1 MSNYEIPVPRKGG
14 LLVNP
19 FPPLS
24 ERPPTTISSFPVN
37 PGLFPY
43 PGNLK
48 VTEFALKYH
57 IRPQLVRY
65 NDSLNFTD
73 PGTLKSFFTPLPFL
87 PPGTSDEVYRQ
98 AFNIAFIQTTLMK
111 GNPSAAL
118 LDREVFTSRQLKA
131 PNAIC
136 PIHPMLARHRWSK
149 VEPGGVLYPIC
160 DSEGKVNADGTRVT
174 YGLWHGSDD
183 LAWDTLQPSL
193 VLASIILST
202 IHEHPWFDALMLG
215 DEVPVDPNSY
225 PPAAM
230 LSERNHPTRHR
241 NFRLRPPLPDNFA
254 ECKAYKEELEQ
265 VSLRKQEYPPSNV
278 PRQLICMLTSP
289 FHQYHGLADMA
300 WGFAS
305 MDRRYN
311 NSTLRVSRSDG
322 YTTWNRY
329 TNSCHLYLSY
339 EKVAL
344 LLRKDLNDADRLA
357 MQFAIANTII
367 HELMHAYG
375 LAKRQ
380 RYQVQSGH
388 PDTVPYMDEPYF
400 LDEQCAELGLSM
412 ESALWGGC
420 LQEVTDKELSPP
432 LGLGLFRAP
441 MPTLCSDPVLTKP
454 PIPKDDFFRPIQA
467 EFYEAIHQAD
477 FWDFRYRS
485 YRTAKPGP
493 IRRNGQIADLYST
506 KDKSPDGPWRT
517 IMDPQEYQQ
526 AIKLKSL
533 AEIMLDHVLRMKPA
547 DRVDFAR
554 RSQQKADYDKVIA
567 LLEERK
573 QQVGALWDQAEIL
586 SRIDI
591 MQGGYD
597 AAAGLQS
604 LLTLFDQMIS
614 KSFDVLTALQKLD
627 SDGAPYA
634 ECRSR
639 SQEFCHGLRNMVEAM
654 QGSGV
659 QSIEAQVARASA
671 AVDDLWRQLTLT
683 PENPDGT
690 GAAEE
695 RRRASA
701 AEVGYTQA
709 ARDARSHLDADRKQD
724 SLNLCTELITHLSPS
739 LLVKCWARVIVACND
754 EVELEERVAM
764 AERAVTTLR
773 ATRAPPGREA
783 EQKQVLDLGVEILKR
798 LAIELEAEDSEED
811 EHT

>member
-14 LLVNP
+14 LRINP
-19 FPPLS
+19 FPPLR
-24 ERPPTTISSFPVN
+24 ERPPTTISSLPVN

-57 IRPQLVRY
+57 IRPQLLQY
-65 NDSLNFTD
+65 NDTLNFTD
-73 PGTLKSFFTPLPFL
+73 PGTLKSFLTPIPFL
-87 PPGTSDEVYRQ
+87 PPGTSDEVYRK
-98 AFNIAFIQTTLMK
+98 AFNISYIQTSLMK
-111 GNPSAAL
+111 GNSSAAL
-118 LDREVFTSRQLKA
+118 LDREVFTPRQLKA
-131 PNAIC
+131 PNAVC
-136 PIHPMLARHRWSK
+136 PIHPMLARHRWST

-160 DSEGKVNADGTRVT
+160 DSEGKVNDDGTRVT
-174 YGLWHGSDD
+174 YGVWHGSCD

-202 IHEHPWFDALMLG
+202 IHEHPWFDAFMLG
-215 DEVPVDPNSY
+215 DELPVDPNSY

-230 LSERNHPTRHR
+230 LGEQNHPTKHR
-241 NFRLRPPLPDNFA
+241 NFILRPPFPDNFA
-254 ECKAYKEELEQ
+254 ECKAYKEELE
-265 VSLRKQEYPPSNV
+265 
-278 PRQLICMLTSP
+278 
-289 FHQYHGLADMA
+289 QYHGLADMA

-305 MDRRYN
+305 MDRAYN
-311 NSTLRVSRSDG
+311 NNEYSGSKRVDG
-322 YTTWNRY
+322 YSTWNRY
-329 TNSCHLYLSY
+329 TNSCHLFLSY

-344 LLRKDLNDADRLA
+344 LLRKDLNDADRLTL
-357 MQFAIANTII
+357 QFEIANTIM
-367 HELMHAYG
+367 HEMMHAYG

-420 LQEVTDKELSPP
+420 LQNVTEKGLSPP
-432 LGLGLFRAP
+432 LGLGLYRPP
-441 MPTLCSDPVLTKP
+441 MPDLCSDPVLTKP
-454 PIPKDDFFRPIQA
+454 PIPTHDFFRPIQA
-467 EFYEAIHQAD
+467 EFYEGIHQAD

-506 KDKSPDGPWRT
+506 KDKSKAGPWRT

-526 AIKLKSL
+526 AIQLRSL
-533 AEIMLDHVLRMKPA
+533 AHIMLNNVLRMGPA
-547 DRVDFAR
+547 DRADFAR

-573 QQVGALWDQAEIL
+573 RQVGALWDQAEIL

-591 MQGGYD
+591 TQGGYD
-597 AAAGLQS
+597 TAVGLQS
-604 LLTLFDQMIS
+604 LLTLFDQMMS
-614 KSFDVLTALQKLD
+614 KSFDVLTAMQKLD

-634 ECRSR
+634 GCRSG
-639 SQEFCHGLRNMVEAM
+639 SQEFCHGLRNMVEVM
-654 QGSGV
+654 EGSGIR
-659 QSIEAQVARASA
+659 SIEAQVARASA

-690 GAAEE
+690 GAADE
-695 RRRASA
+695 RRRASD
-701 AEVGYTQA
+701 AEVGYIQLA
-709 ARDARSHLDADRKQD
+709 QNARSYLDADRKQD
-724 SLNLCTELITHLSPS
+724 SLNICTELISHMSPS
-739 LLVKCWARVIVACND
+739 LLVKCSARVTVAYND
-754 EVELEERVAM
+754 EVELEERIAM
-764 AERAVTTLR
+764 AERAVTTLK

-798 LAIELEAEDSEED
+798 LAIELEAEDSDED
-811 EHT
+811 IHT